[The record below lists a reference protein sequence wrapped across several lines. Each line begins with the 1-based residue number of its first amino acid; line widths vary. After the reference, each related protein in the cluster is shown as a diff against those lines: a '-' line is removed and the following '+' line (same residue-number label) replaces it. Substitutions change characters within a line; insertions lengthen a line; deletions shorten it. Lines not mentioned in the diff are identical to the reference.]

1 MDQDR
6 RGQKMLRTGWLS
18 GCMSQKPTG
27 VCLHHCCLVYVKTL
41 CHVGGLLA
49 IAWNLGAFRW
59 TQQLRVDYANDL
71 AVVLLASTE
80 PPTGKTDDG
89 PREWMPP
96 DKRNW
101 CKYGDRFGMAWLSR
115 SAEVKVSRRAG
126 SMMASADVQNTLVA
140 SAKVLVP
147 ASSATTARIR

>member
-1 MDQDR
+1 
-6 RGQKMLRTGWLS
+6 
-18 GCMSQKPTG
+18 MSRWRA
-27 VCLHHCCLVYVKTL
+27 VAMESRC
-41 CHVGGLLA
+41 A
-49 IAWNLGAFRW
+49 SRW

-101 CKYGDRFGMAWLSR
+101 CKYGDRFGVPSLSR
-115 SAEVKVSRRAG
+115 SAEVKVSQRAG

-140 SAKVLVP
+140 WAKVLVP